1 MIKVFFYF
9 NFTNTN
15 LMNQITKDYI
25 VTNGKIN
32 IELYD
37 SKKNKFKIN
46 KDPTK
51 NNSILNGK
59 LYYLNLSLNELIK
72 KLSIINNIQ
81 IKERSKYEID
91 TISVI
96 TNNGIE
102 KNVYIIL

>member
-1 MIKVFFYF
+1 
-9 NFTNTN
+9 
-15 LMNQITKDYI
+15 MNQITKDYI

-37 SKKNKFKIN
+37 SKKNRFKIN

-51 NNSILNGK
+51 NKSILNGK
-59 LYYLNLSLNELIK
+59 LYYLNLSLNELVK
-72 KLSIINNIQ
+72 NLSIINNIQ

>member
-37 SKKNKFKIN
+37 SKKNRFKIN

-51 NNSILNGK
+51 NKSILNGK
-59 LYYLNLSLNELIK
+59 LYYLNLSLNELVK
-72 KLSIINNIQ
+72 NLSIINNIQ

>member
-15 LMNQITKDYI
+15 FINQITKDYI

-46 KDPTK
+46 KDATK